1 MVLMQHEDQASRW
14 PALSALSLAL
24 TAALV
29 MTSSALAAVQAPYSG
44 DIEFDQQA
52 MMARGIDPKLAEWFR
67 QAPRFLPGES
77 TVSLTVNG
85 NARGKVKVHFDQNGK
100 LCADEAFQKK
110 AGLMSPPGFSKDI
123 ACFDLK
129 TAWPQTELNLEPGE
143 ARVDLVLPAQAL
155 SAPDAQEG
163 NWNHGGFAGMLNYD
177 AQYMDSAGATA
188 GLNFMQLGTEAG
200 FNISDWIVRSRQT
213 FSRFNGKDQMQ
224 HQAAY
229 SQRTFAGIKKV
240 LQVGQISLSNSMFG
254 TGQVLGFQMFPEAA
268 LQGDRGGAGLV
279 EGIADSQSVVEVRQ
293 SGMLV
298 YSTTVPAGPFRL
310 QGFSL
315 LNTRSDLAVTL
326 TGSNGETRQF
336 SVPAST
342 LLLNGAAVAPGMS
355 FGVGKLDQQG
365 SSEAPLLGT
374 LATGWGLTP
383 FTTLNAGL
391 LGSSP
396 YRAGAVGLDSQL
408 FNETFLSVQTIAA
421 QDDTHGNTGV
431 SATAALT
438 HKLTERIGVSVNA
451 VQQTSGYRDL
461 SDALQTDGQD
471 TAGRSR
477 NQFGGGIS
485 WSQAS
490 LGNLSLSWSRSS
502 TFAGDATNYVRGGWS
517 KQFERAYFSASLEH
531 NTGSRNSDA
540 ETRLYITVNIPFGGS
555 RSISSYLNNSSHSGS
570 RGGMRYS
577 DRDHQ
582 DWGWSLSSER
592 DFSNQRTSGTG
603 SIDSVT
609 PFSQLSGSISQ
620 DSGNYTSWSAR
631 ASGAIVAHHRGITL
645 SPYRVNDTF
654 GIAKVGEEAGV
665 RLDTSAGPVWT
676 DGRGYAVLPSLA
688 GYKRSA
694 VQVDTRSLAKNVDI
708 GNAWQEAEAAR
719 GSVNYIDFSVIRTR
733 RVLVDVKDAVNNP
746 LPYGAS
752 VFDAAGNFVTVVGSK
767 GSVFISD
774 AAGAGKL
781 DVQVS
786 GKTICSFSLSLPEKA
801 DTSGLYETAN
811 AICR

>member
-1 MVLMQHEDQASRW
+1 MVLMRYEDQASRW

-100 LCADEAFQKK
+100 LCADEVFQKK
-110 AGLMSPPGFSKDI
+110 AGLMSPPGFSKDT

-155 SAPDAQEG
+155 SAPDTQEG

-310 QGFSL
+310 QGF
-315 LNTRSDLAVTL
+315 
-326 TGSNGETRQF
+326 
-336 SVPAST
+336 
-342 LLLNGAAVAPGMS
+342 
-355 FGVGKLDQQG
+355 
-365 SSEAPLLGT
+365 
-374 LATGWGLTP
+374 
-383 FTTLNAGL
+383 
-391 LGSSP
+391 
-396 YRAGAVGLDSQL
+396 
-408 FNETFLSVQTIAA
+408 
-421 QDDTHGNTGV
+421 H
-431 SATAALT
+431 
-438 HKLTERIGVSVNA
+438 
-451 VQQTSGYRDL
+451 
-461 SDALQTDGQD
+461 
-471 TAGRSR
+471 
-477 NQFGGGIS
+477 
-485 WSQAS
+485 
-490 LGNLSLSWSRSS
+490 
-502 TFAGDATNYVRGGWS
+502 
-517 KQFERAYFSASLEH
+517 
-531 NTGSRNSDA
+531 
-540 ETRLYITVNIPFGGS
+540 
-555 RSISSYLNNSSHSGS
+555 
-570 RGGMRYS
+570 
-577 DRDHQ
+577 
-582 DWGWSLSSER
+582 
-592 DFSNQRTSGTG
+592 
-603 SIDSVT
+603 
-609 PFSQLSGSISQ
+609 
-620 DSGNYTSWSAR
+620 
-631 ASGAIVAHHRGITL
+631 
-645 SPYRVNDTF
+645 
-654 GIAKVGEEAGV
+654 
-665 RLDTSAGPVWT
+665 
-676 DGRGYAVLPSLA
+676 
-688 GYKRSA
+688 
-694 VQVDTRSLAKNVDI
+694 
-708 GNAWQEAEAAR
+708 
-719 GSVNYIDFSVIRTR
+719 
-733 RVLVDVKDAVNNP
+733 
-746 LPYGAS
+746 
-752 VFDAAGNFVTVVGSK
+752 
-767 GSVFISD
+767 
-774 AAGAGKL
+774 
-781 DVQVS
+781 
-786 GKTICSFSLSLPEKA
+786 C
-801 DTSGLYETAN
+801 
-811 AICR
+811 